1 MKNNYKAGRSISR
14 DYSNVTIPCDN
25 TMEIEYSSGA
35 TRLKLVSIQ
44 NDIIEQMESEKN
56 CHIDKTTTEEVLK
69 AISKLNTGK
78 APGSDGLSVEHFRN
92 APDEF
97 IPTLVDVINQIFL
110 EKEVP
115 KIVKERIITP
125 VHKTGK
131 DKYLPGNYRGITVTN
146 VISSIIERI
155 IKDRIEPDLAKSQS
169 KLERG
174 FTEKTSSLNA
184 VFIISETIEY
194 SKEKSQELFLVTL
207 DAQKAFDRVHHEI
220 LFNKIYH
227 DGIQGDLWLLIQNM
241 YREVTVKVK
250 WNNSLSEQFTQE
262 LGG

>member
-1 MKNNYKAGRSISR
+1 
-14 DYSNVTIPCDN
+14 
-25 TMEIEYSSGA
+25 MEIEYSSGA
-35 TRLKLVSIQ
+35 NRLKLVSIQ

-78 APGSDGLSVEHFRN
+78 APGSDGLSAEHFRN

-115 KIVKERIITP
+115 KIVKEGIITP

-131 DKYLPGNYRGITVTN
+131 DKHLPENYRGITVTN